1 MELWSLNQTIRLL
14 LATTVRGVMVNIFK
28 IVRLSHFFY
37 FVIVRGETIF
47 IKQCPSA
54 FQLLNARGDMA
65 TCKIDIEII
74 LND

>member
-1 MELWSLNQTIRLL
+1 VELWSFYQTIRLL

-28 IVRLSHFFY
+28 IVRLSHFY

-65 TCKIDIEII
+65 I
-74 LND
+74 